1 MVIPVV
7 PVFLDPSDHV
17 VVELVRQ
24 LLRGERLG
32 QQGGAALGEARLKV
46 TAKGTNGI
54 INKYLLV
61 LRHFDEEIGKT
72 PGDLLDLRVE
82 SLHLAPH
89 SLDLAR
95 QLGALPRH
103 ALDVVARVEQH
114 ARLK

>member
-1 MVIPVV
+1 MAIPVV

-24 LLRGERLG
+24 LLRGERLR

-46 TAKGTNGI
+46 TGKGKYKI
-54 INKYLLV
+54 IKCDFIV
-61 LRHFDEEIGKT
+61 KTGKT
-72 PGDLLDLRVE
+72 SGDLLDLRVE
-82 SLHLAPH
+82 PLHLAPH